1 MEEIEVEQTPRP
13 SIDRILYTILY
24 LIIGRF
30 ISMVLFVITITQFIY
45 SWLGDEPNDKI
56 LIFTEGMAEYTKQLV
71 EYVGF
76 NTNTKPWPI
85 GDWPNIEDQ
94 GI

>member
-1 MEEIEVEQTPRP
+1 MEETEVVQQPKPNIERV
-13 SIDRILYTILY
+13 LYTILY

-45 SWLGDEPNDKI
+45 SWLSGEPNEKI
-56 LIFTEGMAEYTKQLV
+56 LTFSQNMAEYTKQLV

-76 NTNTKPWPI
+76 NTNEKPWPI
-85 GDWPNIEDQ
+85 GDWPDV
-94 GI
+94 